1 MKVSIPQRHD
11 DGATQDMIEKKC
23 LGIIGGLGPMASA
36 QFMTLLTA
44 MTDADCDNA
53 HPEAILYSRPGTPD
67 RTAFILGESSDS
79 PLPSMIYAGKALE
92 EIGAQVLAIP
102 CMTAYGFY
110 DDLKAAFHA
119 ELIHPIE
126 RTAAMLSR
134 NGIRAAGIMATDG
147 SLQAGIFRKAL
158 EEKGIKA
165 IIPDA
170 KRQSMV
176 MRIIYEQVKAG
187 KPANLKTFSAVR
199 NHLMQKGAEVTLLG
213 CTELS
218 VVKQMQHI
226 GDGYLDV
233 MEVLAASAL
242 KACGYKVR
250 KERMP
255 AL

>member
-1 MKVSIPQRHD
+1 MMK
-11 DGATQDMIEKKC
+11 KKC

-53 HPEAILYSRPGTPD
+53 HPETILYSRPCTPD
-67 RTAFILGESSDS
+67 RTAFLLGESSDS
-79 PLPSMIYAGKALE
+79 PLPSMVHAGKTLE
-92 EIGAQVLAIP
+92 QMGAQVLAIP

-110 DDLKAAFHA
+110 DELITAFDA

-126 RTAAMLSR
+126 KTAAMLKAH
-134 NGIRAAGIMATDG
+134 GVKTAGIMATDG
-147 SLQAGIFRKAL
+147 SLKAGIFRKAL
-158 EEKGIKA
+158 ETKGIRA
-165 IIPDA
+165 IIPDE
-170 KRQSMV
+170 KRQAMV

-187 KPANLKTFSAVR
+187 KSANLQTFSAVR
-199 NHLMQKGAEVTLLG
+199 NHLMQQGAEVTLLG

-218 VVKQMQHI
+218 VVKQMQHL
-226 GDGYLDV
+226 GSGYLDV

-242 KACGYKVR
+242 SACGYGVR